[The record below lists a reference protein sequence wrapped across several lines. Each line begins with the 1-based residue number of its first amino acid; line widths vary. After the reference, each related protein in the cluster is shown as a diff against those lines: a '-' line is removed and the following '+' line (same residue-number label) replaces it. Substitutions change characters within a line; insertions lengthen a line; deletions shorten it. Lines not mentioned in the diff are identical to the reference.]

1 MSSGSKSSLSALL
14 ALALAG
20 GGAVALAAPA
30 AAAQHLPV
38 AYGLTA
44 SDRLVSFLVEI
55 PGAAPRT
62 DVAIS
67 GLTTGDDVVGIDIRP
82 ATGQLYGLVKGV
94 TSDRLVVINPTTGV
108 ATTVGT
114 GFTPRLSGASFGFDF
129 NPQVD
134 RIRVV
139 SDADQSLRLHPD
151 TGAAAA
157 TDTPLN
163 YKAGDPGAG
172 MDPNVTSAGY
182 ENNIPG
188 GNPAL
193 PAAEITEL
201 YGVDTARDVLVEQS
215 PPNAG
220 VLSTVGPLGVGD
232 VTAVSGL
239 DIAGSDIGTPK
250 AYAVLTVGGVDALY
264 TVNTD
269 TGAAVKVGDFPA
281 AAVIEDL
288 TIADPRF
295 VIDASASGTE
305 GGVIT
310 VNVTRVGDLRFVGGV
325 SYTAASGSAVSGT
338 DFAATTGTLSFAA
351 GEATKSFTV
360 ATTEDNTLEGAE
372 TFTVTLSAPTGQ
384 NSTLGR
390 QTSTVTIADNETGR
404 AYALTTANEIVTFS
418 VQAPGTAVLTKAIT
432 GLNSGDDVVGIDVR
446 PATGQLYA
454 VVQGTTTATDRV
466 YTVDPATGAATLV
479 AALTSGT
486 PAAPFRLSGA
496 AFGVDFNPVPDRLR
510 VVSDADQNLR
520 INPDS
525 GVTLVDGALAYVA
538 GDPNAAQNPVV
549 VGAGYTNSVAGAT
562 ATTLYDVDALNNSL
576 VVQNPPNNGT
586 LTTVGVLGVDI
597 ANGSDLDISAAGGT
611 AFAALTVGAT
621 PGLYRINLATGAA
634 TSLGAFAPTTVEDFA
649 LASPGRVSVSA
660 ATQTVAEAAGTATV
674 TVNRTSPNGT
684 VTVDYATANGTATA
698 GADFTST
705 TGTLTFADGETAK
718 TITVPILNDT
728 ADEPAETFTVTLTN
742 PTGGAS
748 LGATSVQTVTIT
760 DDDGAATALTLSTAG
775 PRAARGAPARIS
787 GKLTGPAGGL
797 GGRTVELVARQQ
809 YKSVTA
815 VVRTYTT
822 AADGTFGGEV
832 FPTVNTVL
840 VARFAANAADDLA
853 GSQSAPV
860 LQVVRTSINAKAA
873 LNELTGPIATA
884 RISGDTFPAKPGTI
898 VRLQRVVNGQL
909 RAFDAAA
916 RVDSAGKWTL
926 TRRLSRGTYVL
937 RVTIPTT
944 FSNAAGASNEV
955 VVRVS

>member
-1 MSSGSKSSLSALL
+1 MSSGAKSSLSALL

-44 SDRLVSFLVEI
+44 SDRLVTFLVEI

-62 DVAIS
+62 DVAIT
-67 GLTTGDDVVGIDIRP
+67 GLTAGDDVVGIDIRP

-94 TSDRLVVINPTTGV
+94 ASDRVIVINPTTGV

-172 MDPNVTSAGY
+172 MDPNVTSVGY
-182 ENNIPG
+182 ENNVPG

-193 PAAEITEL
+193 TPATEL
-201 YGVDTARDVLVEQS
+201 YGVDTARDTLVEQD

-220 VLSTVGPLGVGD
+220 VLTTIGPLGVGD

-239 DIAGSDIGTPK
+239 DIAGSDIGTPR
-250 AYAVLTVGGVDALY
+250 AYAVFTVGGVDALY

-281 AAVIEDL
+281 AAVIDDL
-288 TIADPRF
+288 TVADPRF
-295 VIDASASGTE
+295 VIDATASGTE

-310 VNVTRVGDLRFVGGV
+310 VNVTRVGDLRFAGGV
-325 SYTAASGSAVSGT
+325 TYTAVSGAAVSGT

-351 GEATKSFTV
+351 GETTKSFTV

-372 TFTVTLSAPTGQ
+372 AFTVTLSAPTGQ

-479 AALTSGT
+479 GALTSGT
-486 PAAPFRLSGA
+486 PAAPLRLSGTV
-496 AFGVDFNPVPDRLR
+496 FGVDFNPVPDRLR

-520 INPDS
+520 INPDTA
-525 GVTLVDGALAYVA
+525 VTLVDGVLAYAA

-562 ATTLYDVDALNNSL
+562 ATTLYDLDAQNNSL
-576 VVQNPPNNGT
+576 VIQNPPNNGT
-586 LTTVGVLGVDI
+586 LNTVGALGVDI

-621 PGLYRINLATGAA
+621 PSLYRINLAPGAA
-634 TSLGAFAPTTVEDFA
+634 TSLGAFAPTTVEDLA

-660 ATQTVAEAAGTATV
+660 AAQTVAESAGTATV

-684 VTVDYATANGTATA
+684 VTVDYATANGTAMA
-698 GADFTST
+698 GTDFTST

-718 TITVPILNDT
+718 TIAVPIANDT
-728 ADEPAETFTVTLTN
+728 ADEPAETFTVTLSN

-748 LGATSVQTVTIT
+748 LGATSAQTVTIT

-787 GKLTGPAGGL
+787 GRLTGPSGGL
-797 GGRTVELVARQQ
+797 GGKTVELVARQQ
-809 YKSVTA
+809 YKSATA
-815 VVRTYTT
+815 VVRRYTT
-822 AADGTFGGEV
+822 AADGSFGGEV

-840 VARFAANAADDLA
+840 FARFAASAADDLS
-853 GSQSAPV
+853 GSQSAPL
-860 LQVVRTSINAKAA
+860 LQVARTSINAKAA

-916 RVDSAGKWTL
+916 RVDSRGKWTL

-937 RVTIPTT
+937 RVTIGTT